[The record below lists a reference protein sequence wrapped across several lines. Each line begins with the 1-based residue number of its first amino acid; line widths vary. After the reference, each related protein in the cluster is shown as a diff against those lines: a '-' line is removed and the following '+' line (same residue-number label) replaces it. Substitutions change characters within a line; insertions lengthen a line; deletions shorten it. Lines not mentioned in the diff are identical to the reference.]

1 MLNIKHCNSKVYR
14 NNTKKWK
21 RQRVTRGFA
30 DIDIWNLDLYLLEL
44 LPAMI
49 DHLAKTSDHWPDDKF
64 SEFKDWQN
72 YLFNISN
79 KFREAYNTFCKI
91 CPAEE
96 KENNRE
102 KAQSLIKEA
111 FNDMGEVFFSL
122 WD

>member
-1 MLNIKHCNSKVYR
+1 MLNIKHYPKVY
-14 NNTKKWK
+14 NKKIKRWK
-21 RQRVTRGFA
+21 RQRITRGFA
-30 DIDIWNLDLYLLEL
+30 DADTWSLDLYLLKL
-44 LPAMI
+44 LPEMI

-79 KFREAYNTFCKI
+79 KFREAHNIFC
-91 CPAEE
+91 
-96 KENNRE
+96 NNNCE
-102 KAQSLIKEA
+102 KAQSLVKEA